1 MTVTVNQSP
10 TLVLIAGNNVQSV
23 CEDKAITNI
32 SYTFGGSSTGA
43 TVLGLPSGITSSVNG
58 NTITISGI
66 PNAATF
72 AALPFTVTTSG
83 GNCGTATASGSIT
96 VYPIPVVSAGPDRQV
111 ELGKTV
117 VLNGTAGG
125 SNNVILWTPPTGL
138 SSANTLTPVASITQ
152 TTTYTLLVTSQF
164 GCSGTDDVVV
174 TLLKPLD
181 IPNVFSPNGDGIHD
195 RWVIGNIEMYQGA
208 VVQIFNRY
216 GTMLLERYAYN
227 ASNAWDG
234 THNGNPLPVGAY
246 YYIIQLVNGKKI
258 GGVVSI
264 LR

>member
-10 TLVLIAGNNVQSV
+10 TLVLTAGNNVQSV
-23 CEDKAITNI
+23 CEDKAIANI
-32 SYTFGGSSTGA
+32 SYTFGGSATGA
-43 TVLGLPSGITSSVNG
+43 TVSGLPAGITSSVSG
-58 NTITISGI
+58 NTVTISGR
-66 PNAATF
+66 PSAATY
-72 AALPFTVTTSG
+72 AAVPFTITTIG
-83 GNCGTATASGSIT
+83 GNCGTATANGTIT
-96 VYPIPVVSAGPDRQV
+96 VNPIPVVSAGPDRQV
-111 ELGKTV
+111 ELGKTI

-138 SSANTLTPVASITQ
+138 SSTNTLTPVASITQ

-164 GCSGTDDVVV
+164 GCSATDDVVV

-195 RWVIGNIEMYQGA
+195 RWIIGNIELYQGA

-216 GTMLLERYAYN
+216 GNLLLERFAYN

-234 THNGNPLPVGAY
+234 TQNGNPLPVGAY
-246 YYIIQLVNGKKI
+246 YYIIQLGNGKKI